1 MRRFLTPGRL
11 AALLVLLAVLGWAW
25 PLVPLWGSSSL
36 GEAALDRQEPDA
48 AHLMKMAPLALL
60 SPQSVPVQDV
70 GTERRVLARV
80 GGRGKRLARNAYEGG
95 LIADG
100 WTLLE
105 RSGRRS
111 RWQARADAMVN
122 RAGDLL
128 VLDCRRFSQ
137 AFEVCDADL
146 RLFRPLPLP

>member
-1 MRRFLTPGRL
+1 MRYFLPPGRL

-25 PLVPLWGSSSL
+25 PLVPLWGSSNL

-80 GGRGKRLARNAYEGG
+80 VGRGKGLGGNACEGR

-100 WTLLE
+100 
-105 RSGRRS
+105 
-111 RWQARADAMVN
+111 
-122 RAGDLL
+122 
-128 VLDCRRFSQ
+128 
-137 AFEVCDADL
+137 
-146 RLFRPLPLP
+146 

>member
-25 PLVPLWGSSSL
+25 PLVQLWGSSSL

-80 GGRGKRLARNAYEGG
+80 VGRGKGLAGNACEGG

-111 RWQARADAMVN
+111 RWQARADAIVN

-146 RLFRPLPLP
+146 RPFRPLPLP